1 MENIGRLSAIPENVE
16 LVLSDDSNVTKS
28 KTEISNPE
36 FKKTL
41 DLVNSLLFTRTIDS
55 NVEAE
60 LIKGVNGIKLATI
73 SKETLN
79 EDAPFT
85 DRIMKEE
92 QSQLIDHS
100 PINPYA
106 NIYCSDHDQDSTG
119 DCEPSSFEI
128 FHCEM

>member
-16 LVLSDDSNVTKS
+16 LLLSDDSNITKS
-28 KTEISNPE
+28 KTEILNPK

-60 LIKGVNGIKLATI
+60 LIKGVNGIKLAKI
-73 SKETLN
+73 YKEALH
-79 EDAPFT
+79 EDAPVS

-92 QSQLIDHS
+92 QSKLIG
-100 PINPYA
+100 PALINLYA
-106 NIYCSDHDQDSTG
+106 NIDCSNYDQDSTG
-119 DCEPSSFEI
+119 DCNPSSFEI
-128 FHCEM
+128 FYCEM

>member
-16 LVLSDDSNVTKS
+16 LVLSDDSNITK
-28 KTEISNPE
+28 SNPE

-41 DLVNSLLFTRTIDS
+41 DLVNSLLFTRTIDIH
-55 NVEAE
+55 VEAE

-73 SKETLN
+73 SKEALH
-79 EDAPFT
+79 EDAPVT

-92 QSQLIDHS
+92 QSELIDPA
-100 PINPYA
+100 PINTYA
-106 NIYCSDHDQDSTG
+106 NIDCSDHDQDSTG
-119 DCEPSSFEI
+119 DCDSSSFEI

>member
-16 LVLSDDSNVTKS
+16 LVLSYDSNITKS
-28 KTEISNPE
+28 KTEISNLE

-41 DLVNSLLFTRTIDS
+41 DLVNSLLFTKTIDS

-60 LIKGVNGIKLATI
+60 LIKGVDGIKLATI
-73 SKETLN
+73 SKEALN
-79 EDAPFT
+79 EDAPVT

-92 QSQLIDHS
+92 QSELIDPA

-106 NIYCSDHDQDSTG
+106 NIDCSDHDQDSSG
-119 DCEPSSFEI
+119 DCNSSSFEI
-128 FHCEM
+128 FYCEM